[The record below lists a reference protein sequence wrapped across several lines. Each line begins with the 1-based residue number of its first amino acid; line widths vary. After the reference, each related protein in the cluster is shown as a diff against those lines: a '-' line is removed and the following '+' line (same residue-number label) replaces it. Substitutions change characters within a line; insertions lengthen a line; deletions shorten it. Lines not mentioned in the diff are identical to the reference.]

1 MVLNKDFREFIALL
15 NAKEVKYLVI
25 GGYAVAYHGY
35 PRYTKDIDF
44 WIWLN
49 EDNAKKVVSAI
60 HAFGMSSMNI
70 KVEDFMSEDTVI
82 QLGMPPNRIDILTDL
97 ETLDFETCYAQ
108 KEIANF
114 NGLDVAM
121 LDLDNLI
128 KSKLNA
134 GRPQDKVDAKKLKE
148 QNKRPK

>member
-49 EDNAKKVVSAI
+49 GDNAKKVVSAI

-70 KVEDFMSEDTVI
+70 KVEDFMSKDTVI

-134 GRPQDKVDAKKLKE
+134 GRPQDKVDAEKLKE
-148 QNKRPK
+148 QNKKPK